1 MRPKRS
7 DNKYWTGTRNFNHLQ
22 YESDL
27 EDYISDLEVENEQL
41 HKLGVMRPA
50 SASGKGR
57 TVASEGQGEANT
69 CAGHDYAFH
78 HTAQVFYCVH
88 CGVKRYVDCG

>member
-7 DNKYWTGTRNFNHLQ
+7 DNKYWTGTRNFNHIQ

-41 HKLGVMRPA
+41 HKLGVVRPVSNVGGGELLA
-50 SASGKGR
+50 TEAREKRVRDCSCTPETNKKDLCGECYR
-57 TVASEGQGEANT
+57 TLYGNEI
-69 CAGHDYAFH
+69 
-78 HTAQVFYCVH
+78 
-88 CGVKRYVDCG
+88 

>member
-50 SASGKGR
+50 SASGNGR
-57 TVASEGQGEANT
+57 TVASEGREKHVRGGCIDRTRKKDGPCCYPVGT
-69 CAGHDYAFH
+69 CD
-78 HTAQVFYCVH
+78 
-88 CGVKRYVDCG
+88 DCQIP